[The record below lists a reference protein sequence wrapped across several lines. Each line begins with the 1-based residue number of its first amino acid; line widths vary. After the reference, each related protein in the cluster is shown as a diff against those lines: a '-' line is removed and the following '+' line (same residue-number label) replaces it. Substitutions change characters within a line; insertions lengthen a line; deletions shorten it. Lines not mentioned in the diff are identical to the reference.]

1 MTILSL
7 PPISPQN
14 AGVTAVGCLKG
25 GDLELSFNHSV
36 PIVVCAPSQT
46 QGKEAFKETGEMAH
60 GNSASEFS
68 SLLMK
73 CFLKI
78 FFLPFYLFAWG
89 VCTAHVK
96 IRGQL
101 TRLSYL
107 TLYGFQ
113 ELNLHCQAWLQA
125 PFPAEPAHWP
135 SCRYLQ
141 AFLH

>member
-1 MTILSL
+1 MTILPL

-14 AGVTAVGCLKG
+14 AGVTAVGCLKGG

-78 FFLPFYLFAWG
+78 FFFYRF
-89 VCTAHVK
+89 
-96 IRGQL
+96 I
-101 TRLSYL
+101 YL
-107 TLYGFQ
+107 HG
-113 ELNLHCQAWLQA
+113 ECA
-125 PFPAEPAHWP
+125 
-135 SCRYLQ
+135 
-141 AFLH
+141 